1 MDLRQLQFFVAVAEE
16 GSFTRAAARL
26 HLAQPGVSARIRQL
40 ERELGHPL
48 LDRSAATGHR
58 GEPGGE
64 SSRDV
69 QGVRGEQGAYDGPCG
84 LDGAGLPGDSGLG
97 GPDATGGPGGQGG
110 SQGAGSATGSPA
122 SPYRQRTARRGTRS
136 VTLTQVGE
144 AVLPYA
150 RAALE
155 AAENVR
161 HAADAFTGLL
171 RGHVAVGLVSG
182 ATDARGRFD
191 IASVLADFHEQH
203 PHVEIA
209 LTEDT
214 SEHMVRALHR
224 GELDIAVAG
233 LPDGHPPPGTDADI
247 VVDEPVVVAV
257 APGDPLLTEPQP
269 LHWTALRDR
278 ALISLPRGTGLR
290 GVLERVCAQAGFR
303 PRVAFEA
310 AAPPLLAQLAAR
322 GLGVAVVP
330 AMTDETAATLGLRTL
345 PLTPEPRAR
354 IGLTWRADGPASP
367 AARALLAPLR
377 AALGAPRGRDETDAL
392 GEWEP

>member
-1 MDLRQLQFFVAVAEE
+1 MDLRQLQLFAAVAEE

-40 ERELGHPL
+40 ERELGHVL
-48 LDRSAATGHR
+48 LDRS
-58 GEPGGE
+58 
-64 SSRDV
+64 
-69 QGVRGEQGAYDGPCG
+69 
-84 LDGAGLPGDSGLG
+84 GAGRSG
-97 GPDATGGPGGQGG
+97 TGRSGG
-110 SQGAGSATGSPA
+110 SPRAGRPVTP
-122 SPYRQRTARRGTRS
+122 TR
-136 VTLTQVGE
+136 VGE

-155 AAENVR
+155 AVENVR

-171 RGHVAVGLVSG
+171 RGHVSVGLVSG

-191 IASVLADFHEQH
+191 IASVLADFHDEH

-214 SEHMVRALHR
+214 SDRMLRALRH
-224 GELDIAVAG
+224 GALDIAVAG

-257 APGDPLLTEPQP
+257 APDDPLLSETRP
-269 LHWTALRDR
+269 LRWTALRDR

-290 GVLERVCAQAGFR
+290 GVLEQVCAQAGFQ

-330 AMTDETAATLGLRTL
+330 GMPPEAAFPLGLRTL
-345 PLTPEPRAR
+345 RPAPEARAR
-354 IGLTWRADGPASP
+354 IGLTWRTGGPASP

-377 AALGAPRGRDETDAL
+377 AALTTPRSDGGPDAL
-392 GEWEP
+392 EEWRR